1 MLTPDQIKSLR
12 PGPELDRAIGE
23 QLFGLRVFVNPMG
36 GLCAEQGGSWA
47 LPLYSS
53 TWSGLGLVV
62 EEMERRGYSYTIQSA
77 DDDYHYYVEMWKA
90 GADDHWMFGKSLAEA
105 TAKAALLA
113 LAAERA
119 GRGEG

>member
-62 EEMERRGYSYTIQSA
+62 EEMERRGYHWSVSAAWIDHQKDWGHFCTFGSEGSFQSA
-77 DDDYHYYVEMWKA
+77 DR
-90 GADDHWMFGKSLAEA
+90 FEA
-105 TAKAALLA
+105 ACKAALLA

>member
-1 MLTPDQIKSLR
+1 MLTPDQIRNLR

-47 LPLYSS
+47 LPLYST
-53 TWSGLGLVV
+53 TWSGLRLVV
-62 EEMERRGYSYTIQSA
+62 EEMERRGYHKSVRA
-77 DDDYHYYVEMWKA
+77 AWDDETKDWAHFCAFGPYGIA
-90 GADDHWMFGKSLAEA
+90 GRDRIAA

-113 LAAERA
+113 LAAEKRA
-119 GRGEG
+119 EE